1 MVLLPIIKRKFLILI
16 QINPLRKP
24 NKKMTKTKKSK
35 IKMKTERTIM
45 MKIILKKRKIVKA
58 NKLEVL

>member
-1 MVLLPIIKRKFLILI
+1 LLPIIKKKFLILI

-35 IKMKTERTIM
+35 IKMKTERIIM

>member
-1 MVLLPIIKRKFLILI
+1 MVSLPIIKRKFLILI

-35 IKMKTERTIM
+35 IKMKTERIIM

>member
-1 MVLLPIIKRKFLILI
+1 MVLLPIIKKKFLILI

-35 IKMKTERTIM
+35 IKMKTERIIM

>member
-35 IKMKTERTIM
+35 IKMKTERIIM